1 MSNDGQN
8 PSDREILVEVE
19 GRNTLRKQFVLP
31 PVELQ
36 RELDRIHVVREARS
50 FQDLMQSLLR
60 YRVEKK
66 LLQRFRRR
74 RKNPAWTPTG
84 FLSGGGLV
92 FHTMLI
98 KQMRRLRERLGKNIV
113 TMGVNRMTAAQ
124 PVNDAMTGEK

>member
-19 GRNTLRKQFVLP
+19 GRNTLRKQFGLP